1 MRVRGN
7 TISLMS
13 WRAFS
18 GAAKQVDAGI
28 RRLSSGLQIASAA
41 DDAAGL
47 SISQRIR
54 AQFQGLAQAQ
64 RNALDGISLV
74 QTAEGALQQVNTLLQ
89 RANEL
94 AVQAANGVYSA
105 NQKAD
110 IQSEV
115 DQIVSEIDRVTG
127 SANFN
132 KIQLFGG
139 DGSLTKAQVIVGL
152 RSGWLSQTEK
162 IIHDWYGIDGDLS
175 TLTVALENGGS
186 DSAWVTGAQD
196 PVTGKLNNQV
206 LHINIQNF
214 AGVGSADGGTA
225 PIYND
230 RKVARAFTQ
239 AVLGR
244 NVDTNIVDNWFTSG
258 AADFIAGRD
267 ELLKNDVDTFGA
279 AGVVNAMS
287 DVLTG
292 TWVDDSLHRSAAYVA
307 VKYLNSLLSPFT
319 MQDVMNELKA
329 GNSLN
334 AALLTTLGT
343 DVDGFINGFFL
354 PNGVNFLQTAVNLTD
369 ADVGAI
375 QGGDASTVI
384 PNGAVYTEE
393 PLQNFK
399 VKWPPSSD
407 VQEISLQVG
416 ANYGETLTIK
426 LPEISSFSLNLLGLD
441 MVNKASEALSK
452 VQTAIK
458 TVTGVRSNL
467 GAASNR
473 LEHTVQVDGVMGEND
488 QASWSRIVDLDYARG
503 VADLAKQQM
512 LVQASGAVLAQ
523 ANSTRQHVMWLL
535 RGISEAPLA
544 TMVFGA

>member
-1 MRVRGN
+1 
-7 TISLMS
+7 MS

-18 GAAKQVDAGI
+18 GAAKQVETGI

-41 DDAAGL
+41 DNAAGL

-64 RNALDGISLV
+64 RNVLDGISLV
-74 QTAEGALQQVNTLLQ
+74 QTAEGTLQQVNTLLQ
-89 RANEL
+89 RADEL
-94 AVQAANGVYSA
+94 AVQAANGVFTEA
-105 NQKAD
+105 QKGN
-110 IQSEV
+110 IQAEV
-115 DQIVSEIDRVTG
+115 DQIITEIDRVTG
-127 SANFN
+127 TASFN
-132 KIQLFGG
+132 NIRLFGG

-152 RSGWLSQTEK
+152 RSGWLSETEK
-162 IIHDWYGIDGDLS
+162 IIHDWYGMDGDLS
-175 TLTVALENGGS
+175 TLTVALENSGS
-186 DSAWVTGAQD
+186 DSAWATGNRN
-196 PVTGKLNNQV
+196 PSSGKLENLV
-206 LHINIQNF
+206 LHVNIQDF
-214 AGVGSADGGTA
+214 AGVGSPDGGTA

-230 RKVARAFTQ
+230 RKVARALTQ
-239 AVLGR
+239 AVLGC
-244 NVDTNIVDNWFTSG
+244 NVDTNIVDDWFTSG

-267 ELLKNDVDTFGA
+267 ELLQSDVATYGVN
-279 AGVVNAMS
+279 GVVNAMG

-319 MQDVMNELKA
+319 MQDVMSELRA

-334 AALLTTLGT
+334 AALMTTLGT

-354 PNGVNFLQTAVNLTD
+354 PNGANYLLTAVDLAD

-375 QGGDASTVI
+375 QGGNASTVI
-384 PNGAVYTEE
+384 PNGAVYTED
-393 PLQNFK
+393 PLVNFK
-399 VKWPPSSD
+399 VKWPGSAETQD
-407 VQEISLQVG
+407 ITLQVG
-416 ANYGETLTIK
+416 ANYGDTLILK
-426 LPEISSFSLNLLGLD
+426 IPEISSFSLDLLGLD
-441 MVNKASEALSK
+441 LVNKASDAMSR

-458 TVTGVRSNL
+458 TVTSVRSDL
-467 GAASNR
+467 GAVNNR
-473 LEHTVQVDGVMGEND
+473 LEHTVQVNLVASENE

-512 LVQASGAVLAQ
+512 LVQASGAMLAQ